1 MVTRP
6 TRKLQMVMSKSN
18 IGRYKLCQLILNV
31 FSFAILVQ
39 WVAEEAPQLDLLMS
53 IGGIEKRT

>member
-1 MVTRP
+1 
-6 TRKLQMVMSKSN
+6 MSINFEFS
-18 IGRYKLCQLILNV
+18 
-31 FSFAILVQ
+31 SFAILVQ